1 MLVPANRPMPAPHPP
16 HTHAT
21 PPVGPLLAGIGWRQ
35 PHYTQVLAQRPALA
49 FLEVHSENF
58 FAPGGAALAVLMA
71 GRQHYPI
78 SLHGVGLSLGSATG
92 LDDWHLDQ
100 LARLTEQVDPVRIS
114 DHASFARSTWR
125 NGDGDGDGNG
135 TGQVPVH
142 AADLLPIPWTHEALT
157 VMCANVQRV
166 QDRLRRPIAV
176 ENLSAYLQWAQADWS
191 EPVFLAELSRR
202 TGCQLLVDVN
212 NLMVN
217 ARNRH
222 LANPAVTTTRL
233 VADCCNWI
241 NELNQALGPT
251 AAPGGQGHH
260 PAIAE
265 IHLAGHTHAGDI
277 VIDDHGSRV
286 SEPVWAVYAHALAT
300 WGAVPSLIEW
310 DTDIPDLDVLLSE
323 ASRADQ
329 LARQMLPA
337 DGKLRHDLTP
347 LTSAAAQHPGEHPH
361 AHA

>member
-1 MLVPANRPMPAPHPP
+1 MNKAQTTPMHGCDTHTASAPS
-16 HTHAT
+16 
-21 PPVGPLLAGIGWRQ
+21 VAGVGWRQ
-35 PHYTQVLAQRPALA
+35 PHYTQVLAEKPALA

-71 GRQHYPI
+71 GRAHYPI

-100 LARLTEQVDPVRIS
+100 LARLSERVDPIRIS
-114 DHASFARSTWR
+114 DHASFAR
-125 NGDGDGDGNG
+125 GNWHRAH
-135 TGQVPVH
+135 TTLPVH
-142 AADLLPIPWTHEALT
+142 AADLLPVPWTDEALS
-157 VMCANVQRV
+157 VMAANVRRT

-176 ENLSAYLQWAQADWS
+176 ENLSAYLQWAHADWS
-191 EPVFLAELSRR
+191 EPAFLAELSRR

-222 LANPAVTTTRL
+222 LANPAVTTTQL
-233 VADCCNWI
+233 VADCCDWI
-241 NELNQALGPT
+241 NELHQALGP
-251 AAPGGQGHH
+251 AATPVAQGHH

-265 IHLAGHTHAGDI
+265 IHLAGHTHAGSI

-286 SEPVWAVYAHALAT
+286 SEPVWAVYVHALAT

-310 DTDIPDLDVLLSE
+310 DTDVPDLGVLLSE
-323 ASRADQ
+323 AERAEQ
-329 LARQMLPA
+329 LARQTLPT
-337 DGKLRHDLTP
+337 GGTP
-347 LTSAAAQHPGEHPH
+347 HHRPTPHSAAAAAPP
-361 AHA
+361 

>member
-1 MLVPANRPMPAPHPP
+1 MPPTPPSHPP
-16 HTHAT
+16 AT
-21 PPVGPLLAGIGWRQ
+21 AVLPSERLAGIGWRQ
-35 PHYTQVLAQRPALA
+35 PHYAQVLEQLPALA

-78 SLHGVGLSLGSATG
+78 SLHGVGLSLGSAIG

-100 LARLTEQVDPVRIS
+100 LARLAAQVDPVRIS
-114 DHASFARSTWR
+114 DHASFARSTWH
-125 NGDGDGDGNG
+125 NG
-135 TGQVPVH
+135 TGHVPVH
-142 AADLLPIPWTHEALT
+142 AADLLPVPWTHEALNA
-157 VMCANVQRV
+157 MAANVQRV
-166 QDRLRRPIAV
+166 QDRLRRSIAI
-176 ENLSAYLQWAQADWS
+176 ENLSAYLQWAEADWS
-191 EPVFLAELSRR
+191 EPAFLAELSRR

-222 LANPAVTTTRL
+222 LGNPAVASTQL
-233 VADCCNWI
+233 VADCCGWI
-241 NELNQALGPT
+241 NELNEALGP
-251 AAPGGQGHH
+251 AAQGPH

-286 SEPVWAVYAHALAT
+286 SEPVWAVYTHALAT

-310 DTDIPDLDVLLSE
+310 DTDIPTLDVLLSE
-323 ASRADQ
+323 ANSAEQR
-329 LARQMLPA
+329 ARQILPA
-337 DGKLRHDLTP
+337 EGNRP
-347 LTSAAAQHPGEHPH
+347 PH
-361 AHA
+361 EPPHTHA

>member
-1 MLVPANRPMPAPHPP
+1 MPPLHPTRPPATAVPTSER
-16 HTHAT
+16 
-21 PPVGPLLAGIGWRQ
+21 LAGIGWRQ
-35 PHYTQVLAQRPALA
+35 PHYTQVLEQRPAVA

-100 LARLTEQVDPVRIS
+100 LARLAAQVNPVRIS
-114 DHASFARSTWR
+114 DHASFARGTWH
-125 NGDGDGDGNG
+125 NG
-135 TGQVPVH
+135 TGHVPVH
-142 AADLLPIPWTHEALT
+142 AADLLPVPWTHEALN
-157 VMCANVQRV
+157 VMAANVQRV
-166 QDRLRRPIAV
+166 QDRLRRSIAV
-176 ENLSAYLQWAQADWS
+176 ENLSAYLQWADADWS
-191 EPVFLAELSRR
+191 EPAFLAELSRR

-222 LANPAVTTTRL
+222 LGNPAVETTQL
-233 VADCCNWI
+233 VADCCGWI
-241 NELNQALGPT
+241 DALNAALEP
-251 AAPGGQGHH
+251 AATPVARGHH

-286 SEPVWAVYAHALAT
+286 SEPVWAVYTHALAT

-310 DTDIPDLDVLLSE
+310 DTDIPALDVLLSE
-323 ASRADQ
+323 AHHAQQ
-329 LARQMLPA
+329 LARQILPA
-337 DGKLRHDLTP
+337 EG
-347 LTSAAAQHPGEHPH
+347 PH

>member
-1 MLVPANRPMPAPHPP
+1 MNRLPHAFLTSHPK
-16 HTHAT
+16 AE
-21 PPVGPLLAGIGWRQ
+21 VPLLAGIGWRH
-35 PHYTQVLAQRPALA
+35 PHYAQVLAERPVLP

-58 FAPGGAALAVLMA
+58 FASGGASLAVLMA
-71 GRQHYPI
+71 GRAHYPV

-100 LARLTEQVDPVRIS
+100 LARLTEQVDPVRVS
-114 DHASFARSTWR
+114 DHASFARGTWH
-125 NGDGDGDGNG
+125 NG
-135 TGQVPVH
+135 TGNAPVH
-142 AADLLPIPWTHEALT
+142 AADLLPVPWTHEALN
-157 VMCANVQRV
+157 VMAANVQRV

-176 ENLSAYLQWAQADWS
+176 ENLSAYLQWAQADWT
-191 EPVFLAELSRR
+191 EPAFLAELVRR

-222 LANPAVTTTRL
+222 LANPAVSPTRL
-233 VADCCNWI
+233 VADCCGWI
-241 NELNQALGPT
+241 NELTQALGPLGARAT
-251 AAPGGQGHH
+251 GTPH

-286 SEPVWAVYAHALAT
+286 SDAVWAVYAHALAC
-300 WGAVPSLIEW
+300 WGPVPSLIEW
-310 DTDIPDLDVLLSE
+310 DTDIPVLEVLLDE
-323 ASRADQ
+323 ARHAKQFAALANGAPHAIHRADGPPV
-329 LARQMLPA
+329 A
-337 DGKLRHDLTP
+337 T
-347 LTSAAAQHPGEHPH
+347 H

>member
-1 MLVPANRPMPAPHPP
+1 MQSAAPP
-16 HTHAT
+16 
-21 PPVGPLLAGIGWRQ
+21 LAGIGWRQ
-35 PHYTQVLAQRPALA
+35 PHYAQVLAQRPALA

-71 GRQHYPI
+71 GRAHCPI

-100 LARLTEQVDPVRIS
+100 LARLVERVNPIRVS
-114 DHASFARSTWR
+114 DHASFARGTWR
-125 NGDGDGDGNG
+125 PINGSGSGC
-135 TGQVPVH
+135 VPVH
-142 AADLLPIPWTHEALT
+142 AADLLPVPWTDEALA
-157 VMCANVQRV
+157 VMAANVQRT

-176 ENLSAYLQWAQADWS
+176 ENLSAYLQWAHADWS
-191 EPVFLAELSRR
+191 EPAFLAELSRR

-222 LANPAVTTTRL
+222 LANPAVTTPQL
-233 VADCCNWI
+233 VADCCDWI
-241 NELNQALGPT
+241 NELHQALGP
-251 AAPGGQGHH
+251 AAKPVAQGHH

-286 SEPVWAVYAHALAT
+286 SEPVWAVYVHALAT

-310 DTDIPDLDVLLSE
+310 DTDVPDLGVLLSE
-323 ASRADQ
+323 AERAER
-329 LARQMLPA
+329 LARQTLPT
-337 DGKLRHDLTP
+337 GGTPRHSPTP
-347 LTSAAAQHPGEHPH
+347 HSAAATPH
-361 AHA
+361 THEPPHTHA

>member
-1 MLVPANRPMPAPHPP
+1 MSPTQTPQMQ
-16 HTHAT
+16 AT
-21 PPVGPLLAGIGWRQ
+21 AQPGRLLAGVGWRQ
-35 PHYTQVLAQRPALA
+35 PHYAQVLAQRPALA

-71 GRQHYPI
+71 GREHYPI

-100 LARLTEQVDPVRIS
+100 LARLAEQVDPVRVS
-114 DHASFARSTWR
+114 DHASFARSTWH
-125 NGDGDGDGNG
+125 NG
-135 TGQVPVH
+135 TGHVPVH
-142 AADLLPIPWTHEALT
+142 AADLLPVPWTDEALN
-157 VMCANVQRV
+157 VMTANVQRV
-166 QDRLRRPIAV
+166 QDRLRRSIAV

-202 TGCQLLVDVN
+202 TGCQLLLDVN

-222 LANPAVTTTRL
+222 LANPAVTSTEL
-233 VADCCNWI
+233 VTDCCGWI
-241 NELNQALGPT
+241 NELNHALGP
-251 AAPGGQGHH
+251 AASHVAPGHH

-300 WGAVPSLIEW
+300 WGQVPSLIEW
-310 DTDIPDLDVLLSE
+310 DTDIPDLAVLLSQAE
-323 ASRADQ
+323 RAEQ
-329 LARQMLPA
+329 LARQMLSGG
-337 DGKLRHDLTP
+337 GKPQHNPTHH
-347 LTSAAAQHPGEHPH
+347 TAAAAPCPL
-361 AHA
+361 